1 MKVLELLEEIED
13 VVDTAA
19 SVPLTGKIMID
30 ANELLEIVKEI
41 RIELPDEIQQ
51 AQWIKGE
58 RERILNEAKQEYE
71 AVLRDAMKQAES
83 LIENDDITM
92 KAKQRAEEIM
102 HMTNENCRN
111 LKLETY
117 NYIDKILFNF
127 QQKVDQMNGEHFLKM
142 FENMEITFNKVN
154 ETLEANR
161 DEIEELAHKAQ
172 ME

>member
-1 MKVLELLEEIED
+1 
-13 VVDTAA
+13 
-19 SVPLTGKIMID
+19 
-30 ANELLEIVKEI
+30 
-41 RIELPDEIQQ
+41 
-51 AQWIKGE
+51 
-58 RERILNEAKQEYE
+58 
-71 AVLRDAMKQAES
+71 MKQAES

-102 HMTNENCRN
+102 TMTNENCRN

>member
-19 SVPLTGKIMID
+19 SVPLTGKIMVD

-71 AVLRDAMKQAES
+71 TVLRDAMTQAES

-102 HMTNENCRN
+102 TMTNENCRN

>member
-19 SVPLTGKIMID
+19 SVPLTGKIMVD

-71 AVLRDAMKQAES
+71 TVLRDAMKQAES

-102 HMTNENCRN
+102 TMTNENCRN